1 MDCVVD
7 IAQIITGI
15 ATFCA
20 LIVSLKTFWEN
31 KKNAIETRFDKTFH
45 GSIDNLMRFMVPLR
59 EKQIFHEALKGKK
72 AISGMSFQ
80 YEGAQEAAFCDDI
93 RDKCESTPDLLIFF
107 QQVCEILLFIE
118 ESGGD
123 CQKKCNAYTQFAA
136 NLSLEEQ
143 NVVLYFA
150 GRCKNPKA
158 LELANRA
165 FDESTN
171 RWELKSSAEVL
182 KESTVKNSP

>member
-1 MDCVVD
+1 MVD
-7 IAQIITGI
+7 FLVKIVGTVADFVAI
-15 ATFCA
+15 FA
-20 LIVSLKTFWEN
+20 LGVGLMN
-31 KKNAIETRFDKTFH
+31 RKNAIETQFDKTFH
-45 GSIDNLMRFMVPLR
+45 SSIDNLMRFMAPLR
-59 EKQIFHEALKGKK
+59 EKQVFHEALKGKK
-72 AISGMSFQ
+72 AISGTSFQ
-80 YEGAQEAAFCDDI
+80 DKGAQEAAFCDDI
-93 RDKCESTPDLLIFF
+93 RDKCKSTPDLLIFF

-118 ESGGD
+118 ESGVD

-136 NLSLEEQ
+136 NLSSEEQ